1 MYQSVLGIARCG
13 LYLCQLSDKRI
24 KRQNRGKVQ
33 LSVSYVVYC
42 LRFTVN
48 YLFLMYEF
56 LKSLNLNL
64 LKKQPEMLLKNILP
78 ELLMDLYYPSESDE
92 PIEVFSLEE
101 SRDLPIIAND
111 FKTLLKREEGST
123 IEPLDIEQ
131 FWNSVTEINDWYG
144 EEQIAKTK
152 QFEKLKNTL
161 FEHLGNVQGFRVG
174 EVEIDVY
181 LFGSNSDGAIEGIKT
196 MLVET

>member
-1 MYQSVLGIARCG
+1 MC
-13 LYLCQLSDKRI
+13 
-24 KRQNRGKVQ
+24 
-33 LSVSYVVYC
+33 
-42 LRFTVN
+42 
-48 YLFLMYEF
+48 EF
-56 LKSLNLNL
+56 LKFLNLNMS
-64 LKKQPEMLLKNILP
+64 KKQPEMLLKNILP
-78 ELLMDLYYPSESDE
+78 ELLTDLYYPSESDE
-92 PIEVFSLEE
+92 PIVVFSTEE
-101 SRDLPIIAND
+101 NHSLPIIEND
-111 FKTLLKREEGST
+111 FRTLLKLAEDII

-161 FEHLGNVQGFRVG
+161 FEHLENVQGFRVG

-181 LFGSNSDGAIEGIKT
+181 LFGNNSDGEIEGIKT

>member
-1 MYQSVLGIARCG
+1 
-13 LYLCQLSDKRI
+13 
-24 KRQNRGKVQ
+24 
-33 LSVSYVVYC
+33 
-42 LRFTVN
+42 
-48 YLFLMYEF
+48 MYEF

>member
-1 MYQSVLGIARCG
+1 MS
-13 LYLCQLSDKRI
+13 
-24 KRQNRGKVQ
+24 
-33 LSVSYVVYC
+33 
-42 LRFTVN
+42 
-48 YLFLMYEF
+48 
-56 LKSLNLNL
+56 
-64 LKKQPEMLLKNILP
+64 KKQPEMLLKNILP
-78 ELLMDLYYPSESDE
+78 ELLTDLYYPSESDE
-92 PIEVFSLEE
+92 PIVVFSTEE
-101 SRDLPIIAND
+101 NHSLPIIEND
-111 FKTLLKREEGST
+111 FRTLLKLAEDII

-161 FEHLGNVQGFRVG
+161 FEHLENVQGFRVG

-181 LFGSNSDGAIEGIKT
+181 LFGNNSDGEIEGIKT